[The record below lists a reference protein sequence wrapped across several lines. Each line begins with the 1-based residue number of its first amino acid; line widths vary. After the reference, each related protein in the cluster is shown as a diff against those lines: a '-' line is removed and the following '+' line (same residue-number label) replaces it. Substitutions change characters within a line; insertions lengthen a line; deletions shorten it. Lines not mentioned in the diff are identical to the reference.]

1 MNRLATPH
9 GIDSAATGATR
20 RAWDKS
26 WDKSWEESWDKSW
39 EESWDKS
46 SRNGRDARLQWP
58 AIASFGDRPSAP
70 VAPREQPGDG
80 PVLLVM

>member
-1 MNRLATPH
+1 MNRLPTPC

-20 RAWDKS
+20 RAWDKL
-26 WDKSWEESWDKSW
+26 WDKSWEETWEESWDKSP
-39 EESWDKS
+39 
-46 SRNGRDARLQWP
+46 RNGRDARRQWP
-58 AIASFGDRPSAP
+58 AIASFGDRPSSP